1 MKIQLNACDAPRP
14 DQRAIAKALEEIAMM
29 DSGTAR
35 ENTEYLIDGEQI
47 EIEISNKNAS
57 SAYRT
62 LRKLQIDYNL
72 LD

>member
-1 MKIQLNACDAPRP
+1 MKIQLNACEAARP
-14 DQRAIAKALEEIAMM
+14 DQRAIAKALEELAMM

-35 ENTEYLIDGEQI
+35 ESTGYLLEGEQI
-47 EIEISNKNAS
+47 EIEVSDKNAS

-62 LRKLQIDYNL
+62 LRKLQIDYDL

>member
-1 MKIQLNACDAPRP
+1 MKIQLNSCDAPRP
-14 DQRAIAKALEEIAMM
+14 DQRAIAKALEELAMM

-35 ENTEYLIDGEQI
+35 ETTGYWLDGEPI
-47 EIEISNKNAS
+47 EIEVSDKNSS

-62 LRKLQIDYNL
+62 LRKLQIDYEL